1 MVFNITNSV
10 QCGIYKKTTASP
22 VFLDK
27 TGLNWNFNTPTQTT
41 YTTITTSLVPNW
53 TTTIVGSS
61 SVPRISKKTSTT
73 FAANAALC
81 PTDQYISVQTTT
93 AITAVASTTM
103 TTNITFPVSSVYTFY
118 LSLSI
123 RGGTQYNNTAT
134 SFSII
139 IDGVEQ
145 PSFIFPSA
153 GFLSSTPWYSYSTT
167 YQIST
172 PGTYQVSLKIKNVG
186 GGTVN
191 DSTMCFTNL
200 SISYIPEP
208 I

>member
-1 MVFNITNSV
+1 
-10 QCGIYKKTTASP
+10 
-22 VFLDK
+22 
-27 TGLNWNFNTPTQTT
+27 
-41 YTTITTSLVPNW
+41 
-53 TTTIVGSS
+53 
-61 SVPRISKKTSTT
+61 
-73 FAANAALC
+73 
-81 PTDQYISVQTTT
+81 
-93 AITAVASTTM
+93 M

-200 SISYIPEP
+200 SIIYIPV
-208 I
+208 